1 MTTLKDVAQE
11 AGMAVGTVSR
21 VLNNRGY
28 ISEEARQKVEA
39 AVKKLNYH
47 PNEVARSLHKMKTNK
62 IGLIVPHI
70 QHPYFSQMI
79 NCLEE
84 QAYMRGY
91 EILLRRSYRRN
102 ETEKEFIEMYT
113 GDRVA
118 GIILCSGG
126 VEVEK
131 LQRLEVPLVTLER
144 HLDGG
149 TASVEC
155 DNIQGGSLAANCL
168 IDAGCKSLIHIG
180 NTSGISMPADN
191 RAEGFQQVCRERGV
205 PFLEVETQAVQFK
218 HMSYEIVIEQVL
230 REHPDIDGVFA
241 NSDVIAAQVL
251 QVCRKLQIEVPSQMK
266 IVGFDD
272 TYIARITNPQLTT
285 IHQPIEEMAELAM
298 DHLHAAVNGK
308 LVPKSTVLP
317 VYLVNRETV

>member
-11 AGMAVGTVSR
+11 TGMAVGTVSR
-21 VLNNRGY
+21 ILNNRGY

-70 QHPYFSQMI
+70 EHPYFSQMI
-79 NCLEE
+79 GCLEE
-84 QAYMRGY
+84 QAYERGY

-126 VEVEK
+126 VAVEK
-131 LQRLEVPLVTLER
+131 LQQLEVPLITLER

-168 IDAGCKSLIHIG
+168 IDAGCRSLLHIG
-180 NTSGISMPADN
+180 NTSGVSMPADN
-191 RAEGFQQVCRERGV
+191 RTEGFQMVCRERGI
-205 PFLEVETQAVQFK
+205 PFLEVETKAVQFK
-218 HMSYEIVIEQVL
+218 HMSYEKTIEQVL
-230 REHPDIDGVFA
+230 MQHPDIDGVFA
-241 NSDVIAAQVL
+241 SSDMIAAQTL
-251 QVCRKLQIEVPSQMK
+251 QVCRKLQLDVPSRMK

-272 TYIARITNPQLTT
+272 TYIARITNPALTT
-285 IHQPIEEMAELAM
+285 IHQPIDEMAELAM
-298 DHLHAAVNGK
+298 EHLHDAIEGK

-317 VYLVNRETV
+317 VSLVRRETV